1 MALGFDIMKKLFK
14 GIGYLL
20 SGFWRGLTV
29 CRVIL
34 GNLIFL
40 VLIIIVLSIFF
51 HDPEESFPDKAALVL
66 SLKGDIVEQNTQ
78 TMLANRLFGE
88 AAREEILL
96 KDIIDVVDHAADDS
110 RVQALVLDLRD
121 LGRVGISKMLDIGD
135 ALKRFKAGKKPV
147 YAYGEFFDQR
157 RYFLA
162 TYADQINMHPMGAVF
177 LTGFGIY
184 RNYYKTALE
193 KLMVQFHVFRV
204 GTYKSALE
212 PFLRDDMSDYA
223 REANLSWLTVL
234 WDAYKAKV
242 ANLRNL
248 SPEDIDAYINNGP
261 ALLARAEGDDAQ
273 LALDYGLVDAI
284 KTRDEMRD
292 DLIQLVGED
301 DEEKTFNQIQFNE
314 YLAAV
319 KPELEPARPNQSK
332 VAVIVAQGIILGG
345 NQPTGRIGGDSLTEL
360 IRKARRDDKIR
371 AIVLRIDSPGGN
383 AMASDIIR
391 RELEVTREAGIP
403 VVVSMGSVAASGG
416 YWIASV
422 ADKIWASPTTITGSI
437 GIYSAFPTLD
447 KSLDYLGIHN
457 DGVGTTRLSDAFNT
471 ARPLNPIL
479 ADLIEQTIQNSYA
492 RFIKKVS
499 EGRNMAPQEVEKI
512 AQGRVWA
519 GITAKELGLVD
530 GIGNLQD
537 AVGSAAELANLKDYE
552 IVYVRQPLTAR
563 EKMIRR
569 LNRFLAG
576 VFDDI
581 WGSSISPAVRMYEK
595 LGAEFGQVM
604 ELNDPKG
611 VYAYCLTCDVR

>member
-1 MALGFDIMKKLFK
+1 MKKLFR
-14 GIGYLL
+14 GIGYVF

-40 VLIIIVLSIFF
+40 VLIVIVLSIFF
-51 HDPEESFPDKAALVL
+51 HDPEESFPEQAALVL
-66 SLKGDIVEQNTQ
+66 SLRGDIVEQKTQ
-78 TMLANRLFGE
+78 TMLASSLLGE
-88 AAREEILL
+88 PDDEEILL
-96 KDIIDVVDHAADDS
+96 KDVINVIDHAADDP
-110 RVQALVLDLRD
+110 RVQALFLDLRD

-135 ALKRFKAGKKPV
+135 ALKRFKDSQKPV

-157 RYFLA
+157 SYFMA

-177 LTGFGIY
+177 LTGFGLY

-212 PFLRDDMSDYA
+212 PFLRDEMSDYA

-234 WDAYKAKV
+234 WDAYKANV

-248 SPEDIDAYINNGP
+248 APEDIDTYVNSGP
-261 ALLARAEGDDAQ
+261 ALLARAEGDDAR
-273 LALDYGLVDAI
+273 LALDYGLVDAL
-284 KTRDEMRD
+284 KTRDEIRD
-292 DLIQLVGED
+292 DLIRLVGENE
-301 DEEKTFNQIQFNE
+301 EEKTFNQIQFGQ

-319 KPELEPARPNQSK
+319 KPELEKVHPNQPR
-332 VAVIVAQGIILGG
+332 VAIIVAQGIILNG
-345 NQPTGRIGGDSLTEL
+345 NQPKGRIGGDSLTEL
-360 IRKARRDDKIR
+360 IRRARRDDKVK
-371 AIVLRIDSPGGN
+371 AVVLRIDSPGGN

-391 RELEVTREAGIP
+391 RELEVTRDAGLP
-403 VVVSMGSVAASGG
+403 VVVSMSSVAASGG

-422 ADKIWASPTTITGSI
+422 ANEIWAAPTTITGSI

-457 DGVGTTRLSDAFNT
+457 DGVGTTQLADAFNT

-479 ADLIEQTIQNSYA
+479 ADLIEQTIQHGYS
-492 RFIKKVS
+492 RFINTVS
-499 EGRNMAPQEVEKI
+499 EGRNMPPHEVEKI

-519 GITAKELGLVD
+519 GITAKEIGLVD

-537 AVGSAAELANLKDYE
+537 AVGSAAELANLNDYE
-552 IVYVRQPLTAR
+552 VVYVKQPLTAR
-563 EKMIRR
+563 EEMIRR

-576 VFDDI
+576 IFNDI
-581 WGSSISPAVRMYEK
+581 QGNSRSRAVRMVQQ
-595 LGAEFGQVM
+595 FGIDLEPIM

-611 VYAYCLTCDVR
+611 LYAYCLTCDLN